1 MPAIMLSISIWGGK
15 GIYTL
20 TDIPAFTFISEYAGE
35 IVDDT
40 DGKAMLL
47 AGKDTHL
54 LTLSSK
60 LNAVDGSV
68 HGQFTKDYYCRHHK
82 MGVFTNTSK
91 AVAGRNC
98 KYFYL
103 DVPARFAYDQPY
115 DWEQSTKSYP
125 STNYEKRIFLVTTKV
140 VNVGTEFICDYQGG
154 YYKRHDI
161 V

>member
-1 MPAIMLSISIWGGK
+1 MLRISIWGGK
-15 GIYTL
+15 GIFTL

-40 DGKAMLL
+40 DGKSMLL
-47 AGKDTHL
+47 TGKYTHL
-54 LTLSSK
+54 LTLLSK
-60 LNAVDGSV
+60 LNVVDGSV
-68 HGQFTKDYYCRHHK
+68 HGQFTEDYYCRHHK
-82 MGVFTNTSK
+82 MGSFANASK
-91 AVAGRNC
+91 TVAGRNW

-103 DVPARFAYDQPY
+103 DVPVGFTYDQPY

-140 VNVGTEFICDYQGG
+140 VNDGTEFICDYQGG